1 MQTLQTMPPTAE
13 DVAALQ
19 QESQDFGGI
28 GAQENPAGSLT
39 VSANPS
45 VVDQMNLI
53 SANAQALKTS
63 VCTQGG
69 LGIDYGGG

>member
-13 DVAALQ
+13 DVATLQ
-19 QESQDFGGI
+19 QESQSFGTY
-28 GAQENPAGSLT
+28 GAQATPEGSLT
-39 VSANPS
+39 VSASPS
-45 VVDQMNLI
+45 VIDQMNLI

-69 LGIDYGGG
+69 PGIDYGGG